1 MVTRSKKRKL
11 NEMAGG
17 APVGRQPLTK
27 RKYVPDLQ
35 LQQFLEIEINKS
47 HLKEVGRAVKRS
59 EDQEIPFRKSKSRK
73 YHGLIVRKE
82 LSQEIQAL
90 VIFLRFGSLNSD
102 EREWLSPTEVFK
114 RTGVKLCTQHKLIAR
129 WRKRHFLI
137 MKTLREGRKGV
148 LTPEQVQ
155 WVTSIDTLQSM
166 VHLSLKKRAM
176 IVRDRFQ
183 LERLDAMTLR
193 RYYIKFKVK
202 YIRPNY
208 TYWKSFAEK
217 NSLKEKQLDFVK
229 KLGSIIQE
237 KVYDEIIYIDET
249 TFHLWQKLS
258 RCWVTSGMKLS
269 LIKNRGPSITV
280 IGAISR
286 ERGLVHFEVFVE
298 NNNANL
304 FMNFI

>member
-1 MVTRSKKRKL
+1 
-11 NEMAGG
+11 
-17 APVGRQPLTK
+17 
-27 RKYVPDLQ
+27 
-35 LQQFLEIEINKS
+35 
-47 HLKEVGRAVKRS
+47 
-59 EDQEIPFRKSKSRK
+59 
-73 YHGLIVRKE
+73 
-82 LSQEIQAL
+82 
-90 VIFLRFGSLNSD
+90 
-102 EREWLSPTEVFK
+102 
-114 RTGVKLCTQHKLIAR
+114 
-129 WRKRHFLI
+129 

-148 LTPEQVQ
+148 LNPEQVQ

-183 LERLDAMTLR
+183 LETFDAMTLR

-202 YIRPNY
+202 FIRPNY

-217 NSLKEKQLDFVK
+217 NSLKEKQMVFVQQ
-229 KLGSIIQE
+229 LGNIIRG
-237 KVYDEIIYIDET
+237 KYYDEIIYIDET

-304 FMNFI
+304 FMNFIQALKNKCQGRRVVVVLDNLRIHHSKKLNEVYTKDFKELFLPTYSSELNPIERLWSIVKRKWT